1 LGSAWLLGFRFG
13 FPQLFPL
20 SSTQVLAGHAGKFRK
35 AAFHKVTHGADAFAH
50 VISKC
55 DKKRCPKLDQPA
67 MVHGDRIHS
76 WDDDSAHC
84 VSLNSAG
91 LDSYDSI
98 AFARGA
104 SVLAGLLGVSGI
116 AGGS

>member
-1 LGSAWLLGFRFG
+1 LTLLGFRFG
-13 FPQLFPL
+13 FPQLFPSL
-20 SSTQVLAGHAGKFRK
+20 STQRVLAGHAGKFRK
-35 AAFHKVTHGADAFAH
+35 AAFYKITHGADAFAQ
-50 VISKC
+50 VTSKC
-55 DKKRCPKLDQPA
+55 DKKRCHKLDQPA
-67 MVHGDRIHS
+67 MVYGNRIHS
-76 WDDDSAHC
+76 WEDDSTHC